1 MNRREL
7 LELYPSEEELY
18 IDHLIN
24 APWFAAKELCD
35 NVGKISHERIVEA
48 MKEIDDSIRLLAL
61 AKLGLENKKQ

>member
-1 MNRREL
+1 MNL
-7 LELYPSEEELY
+7 HQLHPDDDELY

-35 NVGKISHERIVEA
+35 NVGKIPHDRVVEA
-48 MKEIDDSIRLLAL
+48 IKEIDDSIRLLAL